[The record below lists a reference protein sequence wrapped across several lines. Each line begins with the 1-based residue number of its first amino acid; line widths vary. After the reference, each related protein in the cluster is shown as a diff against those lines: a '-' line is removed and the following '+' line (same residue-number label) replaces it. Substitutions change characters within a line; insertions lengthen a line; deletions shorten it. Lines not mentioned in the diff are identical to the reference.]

1 MKIYQETLNL
11 KSIRRTQLINCTS
24 SIQGIISQSGVK
36 DGLALLY
43 CGHTTGGLIINE
55 DEPNLRQDLES
66 FIERLFPQSGQYLH
80 NQIDSNA
87 DSHLKATF
95 LGTSLIIPVSG
106 KNLWL
111 GRWQSIFF
119 VEMDGPRQ
127 RSLFIT
133 VLGQK

>member
-11 KSIRRTQLINCTS
+11 KSLRRTQLINCTS

-36 DGLALLY
+36 DGLVLIY

-87 DSHLKATF
+87 DSHIKATF
-95 LGTSLIIPVSG
+95 LGNSLIIPVSG

-119 VEMDGPRQ
+119 VELDGPRQ

-133 VLGQK
+133 VLGQE